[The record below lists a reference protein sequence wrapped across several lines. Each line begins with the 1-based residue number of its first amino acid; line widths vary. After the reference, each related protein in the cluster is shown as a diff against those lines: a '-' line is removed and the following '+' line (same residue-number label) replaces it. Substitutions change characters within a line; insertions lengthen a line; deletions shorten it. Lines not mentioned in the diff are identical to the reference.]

1 MVPGKVLRF
10 PIRQPEL
17 FTPEINREALN
28 TGELNRVLY
37 AAIRALP
44 YVQDPRCQEELKR
57 ALCELLQD
65 GDAA

>member
-1 MVPGKVLRF
+1 MVPDKLLRF
-10 PIRQPEL
+10 PIRQPEM

-44 YVQDPRCQEELKR
+44 YVQDPQCQEELKR
-57 ALCELLQD
+57 ALCNLFQE